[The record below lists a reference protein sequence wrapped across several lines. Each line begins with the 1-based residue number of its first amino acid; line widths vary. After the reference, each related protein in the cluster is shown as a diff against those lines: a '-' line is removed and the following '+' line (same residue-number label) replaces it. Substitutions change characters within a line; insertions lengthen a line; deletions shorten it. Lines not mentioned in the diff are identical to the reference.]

1 MNDECR
7 KAAAVGD
14 EEYRSPRPGH
24 SGERR
29 ANGRM
34 DPSSRTPGG
43 VESDCKGGMEL
54 GEGYDCAFIC
64 SGVHAPRVGRIDDRR
79 FAMIEVRV
87 MS

>member
-1 MNDECR
+1 
-7 KAAAVGD
+7 
-14 EEYRSPRPGH
+14 
-24 SGERR
+24 
-29 ANGRM
+29 
-34 DPSSRTPGG
+34 
-43 VESDCKGGMEL
+43 MEL